1 MSSQDNE
8 TGRLASNISSP
19 KFRLLGST
27 KASKCVREMKD
38 ADAGMAWG
46 SWTPHS
52 VQTIK
57 TATKTRLQGSRVD
70 SCGTHQVR
78 DSYKNIVW
86 SPANYTQSYGRITS
100 GSAELTIMAGGSSR
114 QCMRGLLAY
123 PLKHDILKRPY
134 YYQQCAKVRRRLRMR
149 AIHPSSRCIH
159 TSRAHKTEASHTS
172 NSDNTKSQKE

>member
-19 KFRLLGST
+19 KFRPLGST

-57 TATKTRLQGSRVD
+57 AATKTRLQGSRMD

-86 SPANYTQSYGRITS
+86 SPANYAQSYGRITS

-114 QCMRGLLAY
+114 QCMRGLPAY
-123 PLKHDILKRPY
+123 TLKHYTPSLRDHTMISNAPKSEDDCECEQSIRPVVDPY
-134 YYQQCAKVRRRLRMR
+134 K
-149 AIHPSSRCIH
+149 SSAEDRIFPYL
-159 TSRAHKTEASHTS
+159 
-172 NSDNTKSQKE
+172 